1 MKTTLILFILLLPGF
16 VRAEEQP
23 KTQFYGVDTSDPIV
37 GYLNWN
43 VARNAQIAD
52 QLRYEQQ
59 RPPVKIEQK
68 IIVQPA
74 QPLFNPYY
82 VAPVAPQPAPVDY
95 GVFNGLVKK

>member
-16 VRAEEQP
+16 VKAEEQ
-23 KTQFYGVDTSDPIV
+23 KQQFYGVDTSDPIV

-68 IIVQPA
+68 IVVQPA

-82 VAPVAPQPAPVDY
+82 VAPAAPQAPAPDY
-95 GVFNGLVKK
+95 GVFNGLVKR